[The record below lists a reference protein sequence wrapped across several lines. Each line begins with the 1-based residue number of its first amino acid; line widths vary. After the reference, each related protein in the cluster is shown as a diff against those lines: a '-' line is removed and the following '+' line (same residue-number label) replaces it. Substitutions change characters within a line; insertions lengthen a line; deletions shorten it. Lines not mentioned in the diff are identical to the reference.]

1 MKKIYVSILASMFIA
16 MSFATTHTVTN
27 VGSTF
32 TPPILNITEGDTVVW
47 TIGISH
53 DVVEV
58 DMVTYNA
65 NGNTPL
71 VSGFF
76 TPVGGG
82 MVVFDNTMIG
92 MHYYVCTPH
101 AVGGMKAT
109 ISVAALSFPPSTGT
123 PIITMI
129 GDGDCT
135 GGSPKVLE
143 IYADGYVNFSDFS
156 LEKQSNAGTV
166 WGSTTSL
173 TGLNTLTDGFAYV
186 YYESSANTGTFAS
199 EFPSATNA
207 ILEGVVNYN
216 GDDRVRLINSTSM
229 AVIDQYGVSDVDGS
243 GQTWEYTDGFAY
255 RNTGTGPD
263 GAFIE
268 GNWSFNQGSFNGLG
282 LCQSGSDAFEVISGA
297 GSYSLSV
304 IPEVSFK
311 TDSFEYNEGDGVVQ
325 LDSLLLNPA
334 LVGATT
340 ESFEIYLR
348 AASTGSSA
356 DFDITGLP
364 IPIIFPQTISLALL
378 NFTAQSLE
386 ATLVDDVLIE
396 GNEYVELVL
405 RNAVGINIG
414 ADSVIYLKIID
425 NDFPADTFVEL
436 SLNSAIIS
444 EGAGSFDIDLDYQQ
458 TGVNTLHT
466 VDLELVSG
474 DVADVDNF
482 ATMTATFNTLTEKF
496 TVNITDDI
504 IVEGNE
510 VLKFALSNATN
521 GLFIGSDSIFTLTIK
536 DNDVATYALG
546 LVDGNDA
553 TGADSAG
560 LHGVFVGVVNS
571 LDRGFNSIEFS
582 IQDVTGSV
590 DVFSDVAPFLTMVVA
605 VGDEVKIEGDIKFD
619 NGMVRIENLVSLN
632 VITSANPLT
641 PFVVTA
647 INDANESDLVRM
659 NGLTLVDPAE
669 WVAAGGAG
677 FDVHA
682 TDAAGDTV
690 VIRIDRDYAD
700 LYNSTAPNSSLI
712 DVIGVASQYDDAS
725 PYDQNHQ
732 IIPRDLSDIILYPT
746 LNMDDQGTLVDE
758 DAGTATIN
766 FSVANDNGGSYTVD
780 VELTGGS
787 GTADDIDNF
796 MTETAVA
803 VTGGAGSITV
813 NITDDVLIEGN
824 ENFEFTLTN
833 SSTGLLIGTAN
844 VFDLTINDN
853 DADAIAE
860 INVNALTLY
869 PNPATE
875 KVMLKMISNEKQIA
889 NISIVDVIG
898 KTIQSNSFMLNNGT
912 NAIELDLTKVAK
924 GNYMIHIST
933 ENGNHTENLL
943 VR

>member
-1 MKKIYVSILASMFIA
+1 MKKIYLSILASMFLA
-16 MSFATTHTVTN
+16 FGYATNHTVTN
-27 VGSTF
+27 VGQTF
-32 TPPILNITEGDTVVW
+32 SPDSLTIQVGDSIDF
-47 TIGISH
+47 TIGGSH
-53 DVVEV
+53 DVQQYETKWF
-58 DMVTYNA
+58 DDGSLFASNNTTS
-65 NGNTPL
+65 NGFELPL
-71 VSGFF
+71 
-76 TPVGGG
+76 GGG
-82 MVVFDNTMIG
+82 MLGHMIFFIPG
-92 MHYYVCTPH
+92 TYYYVCEPH
-101 AVGGMKAT
+101 FDNGMKAK
-109 ISVAALSFPPSTGT
+109 IVVENGAPVASCSEPFFSQY
-123 PIITMI
+123 ME
-129 GDGDCT
+129 
-135 GGSPKVLE
+135 GSSNNKSIE
-143 IYADGYVNFSDFS
+143 I
-156 LEKQSNAGTV
+156 
-166 WGSTTSL
+166 
-173 TGLNTLTDGFAYV
+173 
-186 YYESSANTGTFAS
+186 
-199 EFPSATNA
+199 
-207 ILEGVVNYN
+207 
-216 GDDRVRLINSTSM
+216 
-229 AVIDQYGVSDVDGS
+229 
-243 GQTWEYTDGFAY
+243 
-255 RNTGTGPD
+255 
-263 GAFIE
+263 
-268 GNWSFNQGSFNGLG
+268 FNP
-282 LCQSGSDAFEVISGA
+282 
-297 GSYSLSV
+297 SLSV
-304 IPEVSFK
+304 INLDDYTLIMYNNGGNGVNTYAITGMLASHETYVISHSSSINVADADLVSGGLNHNGDDAYALVKNGVGAVDIIGYFNEDPGSSFAVTGGSTANNTLVRMPSVNAGTTDWNVSMSQWNVLPSNDTTGFGSHDFNPCLVGPIVSFSK
-311 TDSFEYNEGDGVVQ
+311 DSSTYNEGGGLVN
-325 LDSLLLNPA
+325 LGSILIAPA
-334 LVGATT
+334 LVGPTT
-340 ESFEIYLR
+340 ESFEVHLR
-348 AASTGSSA
+348 ASSTGSVA
-356 DFDITGLP
+356 DFDVTGLP
-364 IPIIFPQTISLALL
+364 LPSPITFPITIPLGIF
-378 NFTAQSLE
+378 NFTSQSLDI
-386 ATLVDDVLIE
+386 TLVDDLLIE
-396 GNEYVELVL
+396 GNETVELVL

-647 INDANESDLVRM
+647 INDANESDLVRI

-669 WVAAGGAG
+669 WFGDNSNAG
-677 FDVHA
+677 FDVFA

-690 VIRIDRDYAD
+690 MIRIDRDYVD
-700 LYNSTAPNSSLI
+700 LYDATAPNSGVI
-712 DVIGVASQYDDAS
+712 DVIGVASQYDFSA
-725 PYDQNHQ
+725 PYDENHQ

-898 KTIQSNSFMLNNGT
+898 KTIQSNTFMLNNGENT
-912 NAIELDLTKVAK
+912 IELDLTKVAK
-924 GNYMIHIST
+924 GNYMVHIST